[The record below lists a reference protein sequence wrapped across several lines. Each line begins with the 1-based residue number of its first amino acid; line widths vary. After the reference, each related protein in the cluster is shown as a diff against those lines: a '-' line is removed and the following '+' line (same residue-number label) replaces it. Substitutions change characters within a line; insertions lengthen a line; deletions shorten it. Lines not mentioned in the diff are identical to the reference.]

1 MVEMREAKGTAE
13 GKVELTL
20 ASTHTHTRLHFRE
33 SRTFESSAA
42 LRTPVKEERPRK
54 SYVLSF
60 ASAVHHPAPGHPCAC
75 KHTLGHNLSL
85 YYTHTHTHKLIEQN
99 NLDHAR
105 SCFTKACSSVSF
117 YAKIHI
123 CAAVTWEDV
132 QQQCSVKI
140 PTVSHPFLY
149 FMSAPPSKTYTSC
162 NLNIQ
167 DFVSRV
173 LLGILDTVLDH
184 LHGVRCQNMWS
195 EQTVEYLS
203 SFLCVQCVKIYL
215 FLSCNCQ
222 TNHLQ
227 VRLHAQ
233 SYWARFLHT

>member
-1 MVEMREAKGTAE
+1 MVEMREAKGAAE
-13 GKVELTL
+13 RKVELTL
-20 ASTHTHTRLHFRE
+20 ASTHTRLHFRG

-42 LRTPVKEERPRK
+42 LRTPVKEKRPRQP
-54 SYVLSF
+54 YVLSF
-60 ASAVHHPAPGHPCAC
+60 ASAVQHPAPGHPCAC
-75 KHTLGHNLSL
+75 KHTLRHNLSL
-85 YYTHTHTHKLIEQN
+85 YYTHTQKLIGQN
-99 NLDHAR
+99 NLDHAH
-105 SCFTKACSSVSF
+105 SCFTKACSCMSF

-149 FMSAPPSKTYTSC
+149 FMSAPQPKTYTSC
-162 NLNIQ
+162 KLNIQ

-184 LHGVRCQNMWS
+184 LHGVRCQNMRS

-203 SFLCVQCVKIYL
+203 SLLCVFSVLRFIY

-222 TNHLQ
+222 TTHLQ
-227 VRLHAQ
+227 VRLHAL
-233 SYWARFLHT
+233 SYSARFFHT